1 MYNIIKYASLAIVT
15 MILLITFYAR
25 KHTSESKLYSKDKKV
40 IKFYYTCIQLLDKY
54 WLVALLGIFIVFLFT
69 RFYAIDI
76 VPAGVHLDEIGYW
89 YDAKCLTK
97 YGTDR
102 LGHRYPCLPVAYGD
116 GHSPLYTYM
125 CVLVLKFFPFSVK
138 LMRQVMAVSAI
149 PYFFAAFGI
158 VYQLYESRRWA
169 LLGPIFVTVTP
180 FFLMSSRW
188 GLNAYQML
196 TVCTVAIYFMI
207 RGIKYGK
214 TRDFFFSGIFIGF
227 SLVTYIMSFIMM
239 PVFFILLFLYLLY
252 VGKFKWKDAIAT
264 FIPCLFIGMSTFLE
278 QLVNLDIIKPFYF
291 LGSDYFKLESY
302 RISELK
308 PINLIKNIGN
318 IITLIFGD
326 NVYTFNSVREFGTVY
341 WASIPLLIA
350 GLVIGFITLA
360 QSLRNRKINLLAPV
374 VIYAVSVY
382 FGFLFDN
389 GCNAYKGNAIYIS
402 FVLFIIAG
410 IRYLSGYSLEE
421 CTFVS
426 ADSDKI
432 NESTPV
438 GKVSSVIV
446 FNKTLV
452 ISSLA
457 IIALNFL
464 LFTNFY
470 FRHMNEVYGCHPVF
484 ISTVAGDM
492 LNYVENKYNVDGD
505 KPVYMELNYENRD
518 YAEWAIA
525 LLNNIEPNIFNEY
538 LQKRSDADDKEK
550 YKIALKNYI
559 FAFPENFD
567 ETENAIYILGYE
579 WDHISSYLISIGFNC
594 DETIP
599 GYKILYR

>member
-1 MYNIIKYASLAIVT
+1 MYFIIKYISIAIVT
-15 MILLITFYAR
+15 VLLFLTIYSR
-25 KHTSESKLYSKDKKV
+25 KNKSEFQLYSKDNKIVKY
-40 IKFYYTCIQLLDKY
+40 YYTCIQLLDKY

-89 YDAKCLTK
+89 YDAKCLAR

-125 CVLVLKFFPFSVK
+125 CVLVLKFFPFSIK
-138 LMRQVMAVSAI
+138 LMRQVMAVSTI

-169 LLGPIFVTVTP
+169 LLGPILVTITP

-252 VGKFKWKDAIAT
+252 VGKFKWRDAIAT

-302 RISELK
+302 RISELR
-308 PINLIKNIGN
+308 PINLINNIGN

-326 NVYTFNSVREFGTVY
+326 NIYTFNSVREFGTVY

-360 QSLRNRKINLLAPV
+360 QSLRNRKINLFAPV

-426 ADSDKI
+426 ADSDKT

-452 ISSLA
+452 VSSLA
-457 IIALNFL
+457 IVALNFL

-470 FRHMNEVYGCHPVF
+470 FRHMNKVYGCHPVF

-559 FAFPENFD
+559 FALPENFD
-567 ETENAIYILGYE
+567 ENENAIYILGYE

-594 DETIP
+594 DEAIP

>member
-1 MYNIIKYASLAIVT
+1 
-15 MILLITFYAR
+15 
-25 KHTSESKLYSKDKKV
+25 
-40 IKFYYTCIQLLDKY
+40 
-54 WLVALLGIFIVFLFT
+54 
-69 RFYAIDI
+69 
-76 VPAGVHLDEIGYW
+76 
-89 YDAKCLTK
+89 
-97 YGTDR
+97 
-102 LGHRYPCLPVAYGD
+102 
-116 GHSPLYTYM
+116 
-125 CVLVLKFFPFSVK
+125 
-138 LMRQVMAVSAI
+138 
-149 PYFFAAFGI
+149 
-158 VYQLYESRRWA
+158 
-169 LLGPIFVTVTP
+169 
-180 FFLMSSRW
+180 MSSRW

-252 VGKFKWKDAIAT
+252 VGRFKWKDAIAT

-350 GLVIGFITLA
+350 GLIIGFITLA
-360 QSLRNRKINLLAPV
+360 QSLRNRKNNLFTPV

-382 FGFLFDN
+382 FGFLFDS
-389 GCNAYKGNAIYIS
+389 GCNVYKGNAIYIS

-432 NESTPV
+432 IESTPV

-452 ISSLA
+452 VSSLA

-470 FRHMNEVYGCHPVF
+470 FRHMNEVYGFHPVF

-518 YAEWAIA
+518 YAEWVIA

-538 LQKRSDADDKEK
+538 LQKRSGADDKEK

-559 FAFPENFD
+559 FAFPGNFD

-579 WDHISSYLISIGFNC
+579 WDHISSYLINIGFNC
-594 DETIP
+594 DEAIP

>member
-1 MYNIIKYASLAIVT
+1 MYFIIKFLSIAIVT
-15 MILLITFYAR
+15 ILLFLTIYSR
-25 KHTSESKLYSKDKKV
+25 KHSSGFQLYNKDNRI

-54 WLVALLGIFIVFLFT
+54 WLIALLGIFILFLFT
-69 RFYAIDI
+69 RFYAIDV
-76 VPAGVHLDEIGYW
+76 VPAGVHIDEIGYW

-125 CVLVLKFFPFSVK
+125 CVLVLKFFPFSIK

-169 LLGPIFVTVTP
+169 LLGPIFVTITP

-360 QSLRNRKINLLAPV
+360 QSLRNRKINLFAPV

-410 IRYLSGYSLEE
+410 IRYLSGYSLEA

-438 GKVSSVIV
+438 GKVSSGII

-457 IIALNFL
+457 IMALNFL

-470 FRHMNEVYGCHPVF
+470 FRHMNKVYGFHPVF

-492 LNYVENKYNVDGD
+492 LNYVENKYNVDGN

-525 LLNNIEPNIFNEY
+525 LLNNIEPNVFNEY
-538 LQKRSDADDKEK
+538 LKKRSGADDKEK

-559 FAFPENFD
+559 FTFPENFD

-594 DETIP
+594 DEAIP

>member
-1 MYNIIKYASLAIVT
+1 MYFIIKYLSIAIVT
-15 MILLITFYAR
+15 VLLFLTIYSR
-25 KHTSESKLYSKDKKV
+25 KNKSELQLYSKDNKI
-40 IKFYYTCIQLLDKY
+40 IKLYYTCIQLLDKY
-54 WLVALLGIFIVFLFT
+54 WLIALLGIFIVFLFT

-149 PYFFAAFGI
+149 LYFFAAFGI

-169 LLGPIFVTVTP
+169 LLGPIFVTITP

-291 LGSDYFKLESY
+291 LGSDYFKLASY

-350 GLVIGFITLA
+350 GLIIGFITLTK
-360 QSLRNRKINLLAPV
+360 SLRNRKNNLFTPV

-382 FGFLFDN
+382 FGFLFDS
-389 GCNAYKGNAIYIS
+389 GCNVYKGNAIYIS

-421 CTFVS
+421 CTCVN

-432 NESTPV
+432 NEYTPV

-452 ISSLA
+452 VSSLA

-470 FRHMNEVYGCHPVF
+470 FRHMNEVYGFHPVF

-538 LQKRSDADDKEK
+538 LQKRSGADDKEK

-579 WDHISSYLISIGFNC
+579 WDHISNYLISIGFNC